1 MKKNNQK
8 KVKEESATDFFDF
21 IKDLLARQPE
31 FDTKKLAD
39 KGCWPISKSHYHH
52 FSIKKRNGSYRQL
65 VTVDYRL
72 KEFQSNLRRYFEK
85 YFTISKHA
93 HGFVSTSTSQVGAT
107 DLEKEFLSELNRPKG
122 VVTNALAH
130 TGKKVV
136 ISIDLKDFFPSI
148 TFPRVL
154 GMLRKSPYDLSNKQA
169 AVIASLV
176 CLPKDMDEER
186 GLPQGAPTSPIISN
200 LICNKLDYQLG
211 RFAKKYDLNYTR
223 YADDLTLS
231 TNNLKRITPKKII
244 DEVTRHVERNGF
256 QINHAKT
263 KVMYQNSRQMVTG
276 ILVNDGL
283 NLHKKHVD
291 ALRATLHNLEN
302 KYDSV
307 ERAIN
312 EFWTLK
318 DKQPFDAFVPL
329 GYYNSG
335 IRGRYISSSKKG
347 IKRPMP
353 ITKQEMHKIYALHL
367 LGRILWYGQVVTT
380 AVQSPYDLY
389 KRPHISPKQ
398 YSRIKNYEEML
409 ASFYRVSI
417 KFKWPVE
424 HIILRLSNRFKHLQ
438 SLVAMQ
444 PNLLLEPIVLNDA
457 EQKLKADVL
466 KLRKKEDYLEFFR
479 TSPESLKRA
488 IWSIS
493 SSPNNHSLEDIKQ
506 YVNHG
511 WPVPE
516 IQREVFKQLDT
527 GTLSN
532 LFHKSYESGG
542 HSVNELLEEIVKVVK
557 TRLRYLSPVVRRKI
571 LSVHRELLAI
581 FRLEG
586 NDVRI
591 DLEKE
596 VKSHE
601 SALQA
606 IRDLKAAIRLYEDDT
621 ENFYNKIVLPAVKES
636 GMSNIVKIDNSDMEV
651 RLITDI
657 AAWKN
662 ALIKVLDSV
671 KEHMESS
678 ERVRKTSEQ
687 FPFTLKFREANPETE
702 EPMALELYRTNAE
715 IGFKKIPDLETNKS
729 HGLVKKRLTGGD
741 LSLAVKEFLPIGDI
755 YVLGKF
761 ERKGE
766 CIKDIS
772 INLTDFSF
780 VKCKSVKHRKY
791 GQLMFALVEKES

>member
-1 MKKNNQK
+1 MNTSKTETDTSLLELFKDWL
-8 KVKEESATDFFDF
+8 ES
-21 IKDLLARQPE
+21 QPE
-31 FDTKKLAD
+31 FDIKRLAEQ
-39 KGCWPISKSHYHH
+39 GCWPVTKAHYRK
-52 FSIKKRNGSYRQL
+52 FTIKKRNGSDRQL
-65 VTVDYRL
+65 VTVDHRL
-72 KEFQSNLRRYFEK
+72 KEYQSNLRRFFEK
-85 YFTISKHA
+85 YKAVSKYA
-93 HGFVSTSTSQVGAT
+93 YGFVSANSESPSQ
-107 DLEKEFLSELNRPKG
+107 LEEQLSHLSKVKRPRG
-122 VVTNALAH
+122 VVSNALAH
-130 TGKKVV
+130 TSKKVV
-136 ISIDLKDFFPSI
+136 ISLDLKDFFPSI
-148 TFPRVL
+148 TFPRVMGL
-154 GMLRKSPYDLSNKQA
+154 LCSEPFSLSRSQA
-169 AVIASLV
+169 AIVASLV

-211 RFAKKYDLNYTR
+211 RFAKRYDLNYTR

-231 TNNLKRITPKKII
+231 TNNLKRISPKKII

-256 QINHAKT
+256 AINEAKT
-263 KVMYQNSRQMVTG
+263 KVMYKNSRQMVTG

-291 ALRATLHNLEN
+291 ALRATLYNLEF

-307 ERAIN
+307 DKAVIN
-312 EFWTLK
+312 FLK
-318 DKQPFDAFVPL
+318 LENKQPYDAFVPL
-329 GYYNSG
+329 GYYKAKG
-335 IRGRYISSSKKG
+335 MRGRFISSSKKG

-353 ITKQEMHKIYALHL
+353 INKKEMHKIYALHL

-380 AVQSPYDLY
+380 AVQSPYDLS
-389 KRPHISPKQ
+389 KRPHISSKQ
-398 YSRIKNYEEML
+398 HSRIKKYEEML

-424 HIILRLSNRFKHLQ
+424 HIILRLANRFNHLQ

-444 PNLLLEPIVLNDA
+444 PNLLLEPIILDDS
-457 EQKLKADVL
+457 EQKLKADTLRL
-466 KLRKKEDYLEFFR
+466 KKKEDYLKFVEVA
-479 TSPESLKRA
+479 PESLRRA
-488 IWSIS
+488 IRSIS
-493 SSPNNHSLEDIKQ
+493 SNPNNHSLEDIKQ

-557 TRLRYLSPVVRRKI
+557 TRLRYLSPGIRRKI

-581 FRLEG
+581 LRLEG

-596 VKSHE
+596 VKSHD

-636 GMSNIVKIDNSDMEV
+636 GMSNIVKIDSSDMEV

-657 AAWKN
+657 AAWRN

-671 KEHMESS
+671 KEHMETS
-678 ERVRKTSEQ
+678 ERVRKASEQ

-702 EPMALELYRTNAE
+702 EPMALELYRTNVE
-715 IGFKKIPDLETNKS
+715 IGFKKIPDLESNKS

-780 VKCKSVKHRKY
+780 VKCKSVKHSKY